1 MNAVDLIL
9 KKREGK
15 HLSGVEWKE
24 LIHGYVRDEIPD
36 YQMAAFLMAV
46 YFQGM
51 DERETVDLTRI
62 MMESG
67 DQMDLSAIGGI
78 VVDKH
83 STGGVGDT
91 TTLILAPWLAACGVP
106 VAKMSGRGLGH
117 TGGTIDKME
126 SIPGFR
132 TSLTMDEFVDNVRT
146 IGIAL
151 AGQTGHI
158 APADKKLYALRDVTG
173 TVDQRSLIASSVM
186 SKKLA
191 SGAQAI
197 VLDVKVGLGA
207 FMKNLNQGASLA
219 KTMIDIGTAMGRETV
234 ALLTNMDQ
242 PLGNAVGNAVEVM
255 EAVRVLTNQEKGDLY
270 KVSFELATQMLLLAG
285 KGYTEKEAR
294 LRLVQVLDKGEA
306 YEKFLEWIVKQGGD
320 AKAVEKGLPLGKH
333 SITWNAPMRGV
344 IHGLD
349 SSRVGHAALE
359 LGAGRSTKE
368 SPIDLGAGIRLFKR
382 VGDTVEAGE
391 PLAVLYSNSE
401 KKLKPALDH
410 LSSGLNLG
418 VQPVAPPTLLLGK
431 VDKEGVI
438 FF

>member
-1 MNAVDLIL
+1 MNTVDLIL
-9 KKREGK
+9 KKRAGE
-15 HLSGVEWKE
+15 HLSSDEWLA
-24 LIHGYVRDEIPD
+24 LINGYVEETIPD

-67 DQMDLSAIGGI
+67 DQMDLSSIGGI

-91 TTLILAPWLAACGVP
+91 TTLVLAPWLAACGVP

-132 TSLTMDEFVDNVRT
+132 TSLPLDEFVENVRT
-146 IGIAL
+146 INIAL

-173 TVDQRSLIASSVM
+173 TVDQRALIASSVM

-197 VLDVKVGLGA
+197 VLDVKVGTGA
-207 FMKNLNQGASLA
+207 FMKDLSQGAALA

-234 ALLTNMDQ
+234 ALLSNMDQ
-242 PLGNAVGNAVEVM
+242 PLGNAVGNAIEVM
-255 EAVRVLTNQEKGDLY
+255 EAVGVLKNQEKGDLY
-270 KVSFELATQMLLLAG
+270 EASLALATQMLLLAG
-285 KGYTEKEAR
+285 KGYSKANAQIH
-294 LRLVQVLDKGEA
+294 LLQVLERGKA
-306 YEKFLEWIVKQGGD
+306 YEKFLEWVARQGGD
-320 AKAVEKGLPLGKH
+320 VRAVEEGLPLGEYSFVWH
-333 SITWNAPMRGV
+333 APQDGY
-344 IHGLD
+344 IHTMD
-349 SSRVGHAALE
+349 ASRVGQAALE
-359 LGAGRSTKE
+359 LGAGRRTKD
-368 SPIDLGAGIRLFKR
+368 SLIDLGAGVRLLKR
-382 VGDTVEAGE
+382 VGDFVAVGE
-391 PLAVLYSNSE
+391 PLAILYSNQE
-401 KKLKPALDH
+401 HTLHPAWDL
-410 LSSGLNLG
+410 LTKGSKFGEE
-418 VQPVAPPTLLLGK
+418 PPGHRPLILGK
-431 VDKEGVI
+431 GDKDGVVI
-438 FF
+438 Y